1 MLRLKDQKLINL
13 NLRLRLEPIHCV
25 TLGTSGVFIVK
36 KKKYF
41 EDQNTR
47 GGSSVNGLENYIYG
61 NFLDVFTC
69 QNL

>member
-36 KKKYF
+36 KKK
-41 EDQNTR
+41 NTLR
-47 GGSSVNGLENYIYG
+47 IKIHEEALLLMDLKTTSMVIS
-61 NFLDVFTC
+61 
-69 QNL
+69 